1 MLAETRKYVLFE
13 YFPEELEYQCE
24 GKPGNTTLEEVPDFP
39 TSATGMTTSNT
50 DSDSTTL
57 PSPTTSGSESHSTT
71 LNLIDS
77 NVDTLDAVLET
88 VDEGETLVDEEETV
102 SEV

>member
-1 MLAETRKYVLFE
+1 MSL
-13 YFPEELEYQCE
+13 
-24 GKPGNTTLEEVPDFP
+24 
-39 TSATGMTTSNT
+39 NT

-57 PSPTTSGSESHSTT
+57 PSPSCPTTSGSESHSTT

-102 SEV
+102 SEVFQILVNLENGRIDDSLPRTVRNQVRYIG